1 MLVAEDEPSLW
12 MFLYEILAPDY
23 EVEVATDSEHAW
35 EAAQRHTPD
44 LVLADA
50 LMPEVDGV
58 NLIRRLRMDA
68 RTRTVP
74 IILLST
80 SREKDRLFHSL
91 HAGAN
96 CFLFKPFKARE
107 LLRLLRE
114 HLTGKVSD
122 ADQPSR
128 A

>member
-12 MFLYEILAPDY
+12 LFLWELLSPDY

-35 EAAQRHTPD
+35 EAAQQHTPD

-50 LMPEVDGV
+50 LMPEVHGV
-58 NLIRRLRMDA
+58 NLIRRLRSDE
-68 RTRTVP
+68 RTKTVP
-74 IILLST
+74 IILLSA
-80 SREKDRLFHSL
+80 SKEKDRLFHSL
-91 HAGAN
+91 HAGAD

-107 LLRLLRE
+107 LLRLLHE
-114 HLTGKVSD
+114 HLAGKLPD
-122 ADQPSR
+122 ADQPSQ